1 MRLSD
6 CVHATLVAD
15 ELGLA
20 SARLGDCL
28 LSTRFAAL
36 HRFDGS
42 TVAPAAFQGRMVARC
57 SGAAVGAV
65 RFMAA
70 LPPAE
75 RLLVDCA
82 ARAAHIA
89 NGAACD
95 PLPDAPVF
103 LDLDPAS
110 IANAAI
116 AANVVSATMEI
127 VECAGLDPAR
137 IVFSLRGRGWQ
148 TPDMA
153 ETIAAMAVGAGLKVS
168 LAGFEGTGD
177 DALALRRI
185 EPSFV
190 AFAATWYGDAAR
202 AVPARGLL
210 RSVVSAVR
218 DEGAEPII
226 PGIDDAWAFREAL
239 TMGPVL
245 MSGRFLAPSVD
256 AGGTFETLR
265 RFTPEPSS
273 SDGKVVRLFG

>member
-1 MRLSD
+1 MNLSE

-36 HRFDGS
+36 HRFDGR
-42 TVAPAAFQGRMVARC
+42 TVAPAAIQARMVARC

-89 NGAACD
+89 NVAACD
-95 PLPDAPVF
+95 PLPQAPVF
-103 LDLDPAS
+103 LDVDPAS

-116 AANVVSATMEI
+116 AANVVSTTIAF
-127 VECAGLDPAR
+127 VECADLHPSR
-137 IVFSLRGRGWQ
+137 FVFNLRGRGWLSPDLAE
-148 TPDMA
+148 TLADMA
-153 ETIAAMAVGAGLKVS
+153 LGAGFNVALC
-168 LAGFEGTGD
+168 GFEGSGE

-202 AVPARGLL
+202 TVPARGLL

-226 PGIDDAWAFREAL
+226 PGIDDASAFHEAL
-239 TMGPVL
+239 GMGSAL
-245 MSGRFLAPSVD
+245 LSGRFLSPSVD
-256 AGGTFETLR
+256 AGGTFEALR
-265 RFTPEPSS
+265 RFTPASGS
-273 SDGKVVRLFG
+273 GDGKVIRLFG